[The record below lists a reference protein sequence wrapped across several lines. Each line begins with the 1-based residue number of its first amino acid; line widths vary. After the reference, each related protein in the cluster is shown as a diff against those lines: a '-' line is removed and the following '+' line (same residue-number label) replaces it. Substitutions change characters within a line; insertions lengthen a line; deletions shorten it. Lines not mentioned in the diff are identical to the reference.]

1 MTLYLGLFIVTDDY
15 FRFEIVPNVSNL
27 KLEYLTVYLYPDYHY
42 YIFQQMEEQFKTLI
56 VLSHYLEVLNFFLD
70 IFFFLEN
77 QLGDLVYYPKFI
89 CLSLFLL

>member
-70 IFFFLEN
+70 IFFSWRTN
-77 QLGDLVYYPKFI
+77 
-89 CLSLFLL
+89 